1 MRVEPGAVGEAKL
14 ARAPGSLNLEDQRPV
29 GKHQPFER
37 RPALARHLHQAR
49 ADGRRRDDLHHRGDR
64 PERGARAGCRE
75 RVLPAVRWNLLAW
88 EDPHCPSHASPFWA
102 DAPAVDAVV
111 VPAGDADGHALRHV
125 ARRTGARFQGLRLR
139 DGTLF
144 VKFVR
149 GRRTALFRV
158 FDGDAFDP
166 ARSGLEI
173 AARTDGHAR
182 GGRGRLEKLDRVL
195 FGR

>member
-1 MRVEPGAVGEAKL
+1 MNAGAQRRSGRPSWRSLRTDPDYVADWRDNAGPTVHEA
-14 ARAPGSLNLEDQRPV
+14 P
-29 GKHQPFER
+29 PFPFR
-37 RPALARHLHQAR
+37 RQTE
-49 ADGRRRDDLHHRGDR
+49 ADLK
-64 PERGARAGCRE
+64 
-75 RVLPAVRWNLLAW
+75 AVRWNLLAW